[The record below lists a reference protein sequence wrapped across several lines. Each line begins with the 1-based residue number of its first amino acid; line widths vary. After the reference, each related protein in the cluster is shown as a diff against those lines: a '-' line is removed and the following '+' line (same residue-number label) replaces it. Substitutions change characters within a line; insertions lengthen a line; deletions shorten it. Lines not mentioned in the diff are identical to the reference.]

1 MHKIPQRTFK
11 KFYEE
16 FQKHPV
22 SFSKNAKNHMKNFQD
37 AKHPIRNFQK
47 CTRCFC
53 HMLSA
58 FS

>member
-1 MHKIPQRTFK
+1 
-11 KFYEE
+11 
-16 FQKHPV
+16 
-22 SFSKNAKNHMKNFQD
+22 MKNFQN

-47 CTRCFC
+47 CTGCFW